1 MDLRP
6 LYPRATAPAVLA
18 LPRVACGGLARTLL
32 LHGVGAHP
40 ASRAAL
46 RKALRSTA
54 QAGACQCCPATPRS
68 HPCTASPV
76 ARSAA
81 CVGKAA
87 SLASASA

>member
-46 RKALRSTA
+46 RKALRSTS
-54 QAGACQCCPATPRS
+54 QAGACQCCPTAPRS
-68 HPCTASPV
+68 QGCAAFPA

-81 CVGKAA
+81 CTSSKTTCV
-87 SLASASA
+87 ASA

>member
-46 RKALRSTA
+46 RRALRSTS
-54 QAGACQCCPATPRS
+54 QAEACQCCPAAPRS
-68 HPCTASPV
+68 HGCAASPV

-81 CVGKAA
+81 CTGTAA
-87 SLASASA
+87 CVASA

>member
-18 LPRVACGGLARTLL
+18 LPRIACGGLARTLL

-46 RKALRSTA
+46 RRALRSTA
-54 QAGACQCCPATPRS
+54 QAGACHCCPAAPRS
-68 HPCTASPV
+68 QGCAAFPATA
-76 ARSAA
+76 SAA
-81 CVGKAA
+81 CTSSKTTWV
-87 SLASASA
+87 ASA

>member
-32 LHGVGAHP
+32 LHGLGAHP

-46 RKALRSTA
+46 RLALRRTGQAAWCTCCLGQPRLDTCVGCRPAAALCGPRAA
-54 QAGACQCCPATPRS
+54 QARAVGA
-68 HPCTASPV
+68 
-76 ARSAA
+76 
-81 CVGKAA
+81 
-87 SLASASA
+87 

>member
-46 RKALRSTA
+46 RKALRGST
-54 QAGACQCCPATPRS
+54 QVGTCQCCPVAPRS
-68 HPCTASPV
+68 HGCTASPA

-81 CVGKAA
+81 CTGKAA
-87 SLASASA
+87 LVASA